1 MTTKNPFE
9 IRYDVLKLAN
19 DYFENIANANIE
31 LAKQA
36 FALAVADNQAKPA
49 DWQKFVPQTYTF
61 EDVLKKAEELYKFV
75 STK

>member
-19 DYFENIANANIE
+19 DYFEKIADANIE
-31 LAKQA
+31 LAKSA
-36 FALAVADNQAKPA
+36 FSMAVAEHKAKPE
-49 DWQKFVPQTYTF
+49 DWKTFVPQIYSF
-61 EDVLKKAEELYKFV
+61 DEVIKKAEELYKFV

>member
-36 FALAVADNQAKPA
+36 FAMAVADNRAKPD
-49 DWQKFVPQTYTF
+49 DWQKFVPQVYTL
-61 EDVLKKAEELYKFV
+61 EEVLKKAEELYKFV

>member
-19 DYFENIANANIE
+19 DYFENIANANVE

-36 FALAVADNQAKPA
+36 FAMAVADNKATPL

-61 EDVLKKAEELYKFV
+61 DEVLKKAEELYKFV